1 IGLET
6 FAGAGKVLLPEVDR
20 TAQHGFP
27 DRYTGLQFAV
37 QIDVR
42 RFAENAGDGDFLS
55 VYVTG
60 RRRHLTAAAQSVAD
74 QFILVVGVL
83 RFLPARNIESVAHCF
98 QNGRLAAAPDA
109 DQRVQFRREMQR
121 FPVKDAPVKVNAADV
136 RCEMLGRLRDDPR
149 SRIAQGK
156 LDRIKGQ
163 FTQFE
168 VTGFT
173 LTDVFDAFGVAA
185 FQFGGVPAT

>member
-1 IGLET
+1 
-6 FAGAGKVLLPEVDR
+6 
-20 TAQHGFP
+20 
-27 DRYTGLQFAV
+27 
-37 QIDVR
+37 
-42 RFAENAGDGDFLS
+42 
-55 VYVTG
+55 
-60 RRRHLTAAAQSVAD
+60 
-74 QFILVVGVL
+74 
-83 RFLPARNIESVAHCF
+83 
-98 QNGRLAAAPDA
+98 
-109 DQRVQFRREMQR
+109 MQR

-173 LTDVFDAFGVAA
+173 LTNLFDAFGVAA
-185 FQFGGVPAT
+185 FELGGVPVS